1 MVLTCPNGNIDT
13 DNLMFGVI
21 NQNTD
26 TKIFCTEKAIW
37 AANDV
42 KSVHNCTSN
51 VDEHAFKNQI
61 KTMCTDKKTCN
72 LDITNMFT
80 QSTPASITGGSGACN
95 KDAFVYVQTPCL
107 IPEKLRTERRIFGLI
122 ISCIGVFVY
131 LFTVVY
137 FDYVKTVQSN
147 NYVDW
152 DVKTITAGDY
162 SIEFDIDQD
171 AYERW

>member
-1 MVLTCPNGNIDT
+1 ML
-13 DNLMFGVI
+13 FGVI

-26 TKIFCTEKAIW
+26 TKIFCTEQSIW
-37 AANDV
+37 ESNDV

-51 VDEHAFKNQI
+51 VDEAAFKTQI
-61 KTMCTDKKTCN
+61 KSQCADKSTCK

-80 QSTPASITGGSGACN
+80 KSTPASITGGSGACN
-95 KDAFVYVQTPCL
+95 SDAFVYVQAPCL
-107 IPEKLRTERRIFGLI
+107 IPDNLRTERRVFGLI
-122 ISCIGVFVY
+122 VACISVFVY

-137 FDYVKTVQSN
+137 FDYVSTVQAN

-162 SIEFDIDQD
+162 TIEFDIEKE